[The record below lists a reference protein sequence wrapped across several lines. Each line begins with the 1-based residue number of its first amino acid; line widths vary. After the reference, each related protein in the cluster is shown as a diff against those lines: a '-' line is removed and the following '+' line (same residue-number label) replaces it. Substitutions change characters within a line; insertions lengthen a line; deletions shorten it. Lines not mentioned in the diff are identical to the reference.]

1 MVGSSQEEAVG
12 LAAGRVG
19 ILAALVAFAIALAVM
34 PSVLAL
40 ALLIAGPLA
49 GPEPHADWLG
59 QLLQSLNVLRLG
71 TAAGLLLT
79 LPLRRGER

>member
-19 ILAALVAFAIALAVM
+19 ILAALVAIAIALAVA
-34 PSVLAL
+34 PSVLAV
-40 ALLIAGPLA
+40 ALMVPGLFA
-49 GPEPHADWLG
+49 GPEVHADWLG

>member
-1 MVGSSQEEAVG
+1 MVGSSPEDVVG

-19 ILAALVAFAIALAVM
+19 VLSAVVAFAIALAVM
-34 PSVLAL
+34 PSLLAIDL
-40 ALLIAGPLA
+40 MIVGPFA

-71 TAAGLLLT
+71 TVAGLLLT
-79 LPLRRGER
+79 LPLLRGER

>member
-12 LAAGRVG
+12 LAAGKVG

-34 PSVLAL
+34 PPLLAL
-40 ALLIAGPLA
+40 ALLIGGPFA

-59 QLLQSLNVLRLG
+59 QILQSLNVLRLG
-71 TAAGLLLT
+71 AAAGLLLT
-79 LPLRRGER
+79 LPLLRGER